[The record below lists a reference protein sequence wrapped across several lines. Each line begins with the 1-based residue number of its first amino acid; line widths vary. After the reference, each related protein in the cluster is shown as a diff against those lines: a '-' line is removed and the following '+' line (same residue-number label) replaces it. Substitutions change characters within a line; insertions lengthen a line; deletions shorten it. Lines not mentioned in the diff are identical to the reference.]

1 MNPEKE
7 NMRFA
12 KSKTPKVNAYLEAL
26 EGHPL
31 ADLFL
36 EIRKTVLKAVPGLV
50 EDIKWRNCLTY
61 AAEKNLI
68 QTVLG
73 KQHITLIFF
82 DGVALKDPKGL
93 LEGDG
98 AKTRSA
104 RFDALPLPEKALIDL
119 VKQAAKAS
127 KA

>member
-1 MNPEKE
+1 
-7 NMRFA
+7 MRFA
-12 KSKTPKVNAYLEAL
+12 KSKTPKVNAYLESL
-26 EGHPL
+26 EEHLL
-31 ADLFL
+31 AELFL
-36 EIRKTVLKAVPGLV
+36 EIRKIVLGAVPGLA

-61 AAEKNLI
+61 SLEKNLI

-82 DGVALKDPKGL
+82 EGASLKDPKGL

-104 RFDALPLPEKALIDL
+104 RFDALPIPEKALADL
-119 VKQAAKAS
+119 VKQAAKVS
-127 KA
+127 KAG